1 VARTALL
8 CLARSIWVP
17 WTPPSKRSC
26 PTVAY
31 LIIGG
36 SGADALSQTN
46 RDRAVYRAD
55 AAAMGVR
62 AYMSSADKPSP
73 PIGNAAAKVFAADA
87 DRFLTFLWELQG
99 CNVDRYRYSKVII
112 PAPNVALPSHSPGAR
127 LFLGNEAKSGT
138 CITQGPISR
147 DPTGT
152 IEVFLKS
159 PGVDIFIVYFSGPS
173 TADGDW
179 VFPHRVI
186 NYDDMLV
193 LWTSAMT
200 ETIERNAY
208 GQGAAGEDAAG
219 EDGPPSTAINLPRL
233 VIVSDSSLS
242 GRWVKRAR
250 ETCGTMLHMGGGNVA
265 VQASCGDKE
274 LAYQHTNAG
283 GCFTSMFCSYGLHG
297 NSWRTLP
304 DPKVMQQVSAAGSAV
319 AARDA
324 CASVLRALCCCRF
337 VVLVTTAI

>member
-1 VARTALL
+1 MF
-8 CLARSIWVP
+8 
-17 WTPPSKRSC
+17 
-26 PTVAY
+26 
-31 LIIGG
+31 
-36 SGADALSQTN
+36 
-46 RDRAVYRAD
+46 RAD
-55 AAAMGVR
+55 AASMGVR

-112 PAPNVALPSHSPGAR
+112 PAPSVALPSHSPGAR
-127 LFLGNEAKSGT
+127 LFLGNEAKTGT

-152 IEVFLKS
+152 LEVFLKS
-159 PGVDIFIVYFSGPS
+159 SGVDIFIVYFSGPS

-186 NYDDMLV
+186 NYDDILV
-193 LWTSAMT
+193 LWTSAMA
-200 ETIERNAY
+200 ELIGRHADEQSAA
-208 GQGAAGEDAAG
+208 GQGAAGQDDAG

-250 ETCGTMLHMGGGNVA
+250 ETCGTMLQLGGGNVA

-274 LAYQHTNAG
+274 LAYQHANAG
-283 GCFTSMFCSYGLHG
+283 GCFTSMFCSYAQHG

-304 DPKVMQQVSAAGSAV
+304 DPKILQQVGAAGSAV
-319 AARDA
+319 GAHDA
-324 CASVLRALCCCRF
+324 CASVLRAVCFCR
-337 VVLVTTAI
+337 LVMLVMTAIRLCVA